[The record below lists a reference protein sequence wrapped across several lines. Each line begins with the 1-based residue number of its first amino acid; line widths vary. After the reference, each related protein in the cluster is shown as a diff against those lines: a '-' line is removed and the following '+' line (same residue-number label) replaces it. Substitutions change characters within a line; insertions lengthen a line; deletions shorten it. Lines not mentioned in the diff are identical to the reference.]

1 MAEFVM
7 PSLGSDMTAGRLV
20 LWRVTP
26 GQTVKRGD
34 IIAEVDTD
42 KGVIEVEVFV
52 SGRVERLLVGEGAT
66 VPVGTALAVISEDTP
81 PRAEPAPPP
90 PSPPAVT
97 EPEAAPSGS
106 LHTPEAGAPIRQRIS
121 PSARR
126 LARELG
132 VDPGRVSG
140 TGPGGA
146 ITRDDVTRA
155 AAAKSPPAPVDA
167 PMRMRQAIA
176 RAMSRSN
183 REIPHYYVTHR
194 ISFDAA
200 RDFLERTNAER
211 PPGERLVAG
220 ALLIRAVA
228 LALHDFPELNARW
241 EDDAVV
247 VNPSIHVGMA
257 ISLRGGGLVI
267 PAVADAD
274 RLSLDQVM
282 SRLRD
287 VVERAR
293 RGQLR
298 SSELAQGTITVTSL
312 GERGVESVAGVIYP
326 PQTALVGFG
335 TPALRPWV
343 VDGQVVAKPVLSMT
357 LAGDHRASDG
367 HRGASFLARLEKLL
381 DEPSRL

>member
-1 MAEFVM
+1 M

-97 EPEAAPSGS
+97 EPAAAPSGS

-211 PPGERLVAG
+211 PPAERLVAG

-381 DEPSRL
+381 NEPSRL